1 MDKLAYFGRAAKLN
15 LDAKRTLEQYE
26 NYKHLDEIFAL
37 YDEAK
42 ARYEAKLTA
51 DAEEAERLKAEEKEM
66 TERLKAQKAKE
77 KAEKKKK

>member
-1 MDKLAYFGRAAKLN
+1 MVHWW
-15 LDAKRTLEQYE
+15 LEIRLYISR
-26 NYKHLDEIFAL
+26 HLDEIFAL

-77 KAEKKKK
+77 KAEKKNK